1 MAAGPSL
8 TTIRADLDD
17 GLATLTLARPD
28 AGNAI
33 DLTMAQE
40 LDRVTNAWS
49 QDRSVRAVLLMAEGR
64 SFCVG
69 GDLKSFARQDDLP
82 AHLTEVTTHL
92 HAALS
97 RLGRMPAPVVAA
109 VQGSA
114 AGGGVGVALAADLVL
129 VGASA
134 RFVLAFTAIGLSPDS
149 SSTWTLPRLVGLRRA
164 LDLAL
169 TNRPLAADDAVRD
182 GLASRVVPDE
192 TLAEEATALA
202 RTLAAGPTGALGA
215 TKRLLRS
222 SIETG
227 FEVQTALESA
237 SLATASGTTDA
248 REGIAAFLEKRSPHF
263 TGEERW

>member
-1 MAAGPSL
+1 MTSGSAF

-40 LDRVTNAWS
+40 LDRITTAWAH
-49 QDRSVRAVLLMAEGR
+49 DRSVRAILLQGEGR
-64 SFCVG
+64 TFCVG
-69 GDLKSFARQDDLP
+69 GDLKSFAGQAHLP

-92 HAALS
+92 HAALG
-97 RLGRMPAPVVAA
+97 RLGRMH
-109 VQGSA
+109 
-114 AGGGVGVALAADLVL
+114 
-129 VGASA
+129 
-134 RFVLAFTAIGLSPDS
+134 

-169 TNRPLAADDAVRD
+169 TNRPVPAEDAVRD
-182 GLASRVVPDE
+182 GLATRVVPDDE
-192 TLAEEATALA
+192 LADEARALA
-202 RTLAAGPTGALGA
+202 RALADGPTGALGA
-215 TKRLLRS
+215 TKRLLRDS
-222 SIETG
+222 VETG

-237 SLATASGTTDA
+237 SLATAAGTADA
-248 REGIAAFLEKRSPHF
+248 REGITAFLEKRPPAF